1 MLIVGMLLYL
11 STNTHP
17 DISFAMSQ
25 VACFNHNPKQL
36 HATALKMILCYL
48 KGTANKGM
56 IIKPSGKLTLEM
68 WCDADYAGLYNQD
81 LDTSATAAKS
91 HGTFLIT
98 LSNIPL
104 F

>member
-1 MLIVGMLLYL
+1 MLLYL
-11 STNTHP
+11 STNTCP
-17 DISFAMSQ
+17 DISFTASQ
-25 VACFNHNPKQL
+25 VASFNHNPKQS
-36 HATALKMILCYL
+36 HETALKMILWYL